1 MKNPF
6 QVNSP
11 TSVLAGLL
19 AASPAPAAPAEWAV
33 YLADLGNTIQFWR
46 KQIAELL
53 LSRILSMSRLLLEL
67 QRAKMDRAA

>member
-33 YLADLGNTIQFWR
+33 YLADLGNTIQF
-46 KQIAELL
+46 
-53 LSRILSMSRLLLEL
+53 
-67 QRAKMDRAA
+67 